1 MKLRSIFV
9 AAVFLIPLCASA
21 KDKAEVFS
29 GKSVAHSCKLWRK
42 RRKRL
47 RAVGLHS
54 ETMDRM
60 QSNSQCELRAAE
72 PKCMR
77 TMMTCSW

>member
-1 MKLRSIFV
+1 MKLLSIFV
-9 AAVFLIPLCASA
+9 AAVFLIPLTRRPKTKLKFFRARASP
-21 KDKAEVFS
+21 
-29 GKSVAHSCKLWRK
+29 HSCKLWRK

-54 ETMDRM
+54 ATMDRM

>member
-1 MKLRSIFV
+1 MKLLSIFV
-9 AAVFLIPLCASA
+9 AAVFLIPLYASA

-29 GKSVAHSCKLWRK
+29 GKSGKLWRK

-47 RAVGLHS
+47 RVVELHS
-54 ETMDRM
+54 ATMDRM